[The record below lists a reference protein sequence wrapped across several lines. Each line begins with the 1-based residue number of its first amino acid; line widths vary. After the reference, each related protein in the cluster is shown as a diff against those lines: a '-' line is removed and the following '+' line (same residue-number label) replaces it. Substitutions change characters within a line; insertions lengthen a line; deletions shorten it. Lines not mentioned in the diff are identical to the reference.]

1 MAIEQLLSQVG
12 GLRSDRLSIL
22 HQRLSQMPSSIAL
35 PLMLDFSKEEEE
47 EVMCDV
53 L

>member
-12 GLRSDRLSIL
+12 GLRSDRLFIL

-35 PLMLDFSKEEEE
+35 PLMLDFPKEEE

-53 L
+53 I